1 MSRWTDLRDRAVRWL
16 LHQIGYYDSPSPEDT
31 NPLPAEPPSGKT
43 PPAPAQPEARAKYA
57 FGLASCWDG
66 ANASRRMMNVL
77 SPKMPVEKVAQYCAW
92 MRSRGCTHAHVILAN
107 GGDGECAGYAA
118 WRDADY
124 GHMVT
129 RLNEVRNA
137 GFRCIPWLVT
147 DDSDSLRAELFK
159 EPAKLIA
166 KMELFLRDAPLV
178 VLGLEMDEGDAT
190 YNQWKKVR
198 DALKKVYS
206 GPTGVHHKSG
216 NGFPCASLGDVVLG
230 QLNPGCTA
238 AQVKSQIATIKRI
251 GKRAVGFEYA
261 RGAKRDLAQ
270 AALDAGA
277 EGVGNW

>member
-1 MSRWTDLRDRAVRWL
+1 MSKWTNIRDRAVRWL
-16 LHQIGYYDSPSPEDT
+16 QELVGYYEDPNLGHVDIT
-31 NPLPAEPPSGKT
+31 PPVSAVDAA
-43 PPAPAQPEARAKYA
+43 PAPAQAEARAKYA

-66 ANASRRMMNVL
+66 TNASKRMMNVL

-92 MRSRGCTHAHVILAN
+92 MRSRGCTHAHIILAN
-107 GGDGECAGYAA
+107 GADGECAGYAA
-118 WRDADY
+118 WRDIDY
-124 GHMVT
+124 GQMVT
-129 RLNEVRNA
+129 RLNDVRNA

-206 GPTGVHHKSG
+206 GPIGVHHKSG

-261 RGAKRDLAQ
+261 RGPKRDLAQ